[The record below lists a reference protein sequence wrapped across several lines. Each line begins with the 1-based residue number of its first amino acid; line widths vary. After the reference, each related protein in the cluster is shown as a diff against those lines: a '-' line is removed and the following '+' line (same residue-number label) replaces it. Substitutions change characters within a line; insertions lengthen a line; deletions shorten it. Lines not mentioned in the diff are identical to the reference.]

1 MIEMSVLF
9 IQTAHKSM
17 TKYEKK
23 TVNSVRFYVGLQ
35 NEKISHYWSF
45 SHTIGRV
52 NICTYLLFWGTISYQ
67 LRDRLIEIKRLKTM
81 NKVSIK
87 MFDNITNNVFS
98 DDEEEREVAL
108 KNLDLYSK
116 ENMFAN
122 YFNVIANHQVSDDKI
137 ETYSFDILMYHN
149 LSSLSR
155 DIFYNVHEE
164 ILRQIMSYD
173 DDYEFVEKNIK
184 SDNISF
190 ISTCHL
196 FFEKYRKEEKD
207 KMIEFCEI
215 QNAKYFEEQNQY
227 ALSLLRSQ
235 DEAHEKARASLRAA

>member
-81 NKVSIK
+81 NKVSK
-87 MFDNITNNVFS
+87 
-98 DDEEEREVAL
+98 
-108 KNLDLYSK
+108 KND
-116 ENMFAN
+116 
-122 YFNVIANHQVSDDKI
+122 
-137 ETYSFDILMYHN
+137 
-149 LSSLSR
+149 
-155 DIFYNVHEE
+155 
-164 ILRQIMSYD
+164 
-173 DDYEFVEKNIK
+173 
-184 SDNISF
+184 
-190 ISTCHL
+190 
-196 FFEKYRKEEKD
+196 
-207 KMIEFCEI
+207 
-215 QNAKYFEEQNQY
+215 
-227 ALSLLRSQ
+227 
-235 DEAHEKARASLRAA
+235 